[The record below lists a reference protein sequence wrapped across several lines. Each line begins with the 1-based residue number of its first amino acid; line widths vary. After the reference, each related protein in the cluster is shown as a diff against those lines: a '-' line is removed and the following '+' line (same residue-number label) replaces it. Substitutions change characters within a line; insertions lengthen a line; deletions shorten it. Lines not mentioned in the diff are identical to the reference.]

1 MSAEENGITAH
12 GSTKPSTTRYGASLN
27 NRASASSG
35 IMSSLSTCLAP
46 SASHCREPLGP
57 TRLGP
62 TRDWIRA
69 HTRRSTQLTIPANGK
84 AAPRKTI
91 ALSTK
96 MKAAYIKSRGGF
108 FPNSPAAIKL
118 LIQFCI
124 VALAID
130 LRRDPGEARDQHNQF
145 RDHQPAA
152 ELLDYPHRGERAGAH
167 VDPPWIAAAIAHH

>member
-12 GSTKPSTTRYGASLN
+12 GNTKPSTTRYGASLN
-27 NRASASSG
+27 SRASASSG
-35 IMSSLSTCLAP
+35 MMSSLSTCLAP
-46 SASHCREPLGP
+46 SASHCSEPLGP

-69 HTRRSTQLTIPANGK
+69 HTRRSTQLTIPAKGK
-84 AAPRKTI
+84 ATPRKTI

-96 MKAAYIKSRGGF
+96 MKAAYTKSRGGF

-124 VALAID
+124 
-130 LRRDPGEARDQHNQF
+130 
-145 RDHQPAA
+145 
-152 ELLDYPHRGERAGAH
+152 GA
-167 VDPPWIAAAIAHH
+167 